1 MPQFE
6 IGVSMPII
14 LQEFEFRVK
23 QLLQL
28 DFEDATPR
36 LIGFLEWL
44 EQDERAVAVLKELR
58 SIDLAPL
65 LNDCGFQTPPKPK
78 TPDEVAAIALYMI
91 DASKEKN
98 TELVRM
104 GFAIGVR
111 SASRMIQDTQ
121 NEINQRYLIPFFE
134 YVAMKLSDGPEQ
146 SSRSTPRSVAMNT
159 KDIFIVHGRDEA
171 AKQTVARVVEQVGLN
186 PIILHEQP
194 NKGRTIIEKF
204 EDHAEVAFAI
214 ILLTPD
220 DAGQCVADGEK
231 NLRPRPRQNVVFEMG
246 YFIGRIGRQHVF
258 PLKKGELDIPSD
270 YSGVGYTPMD
280 DKGAWKIEL
289 LRELKE
295 AGFEIDYSKVLG

>member
-1 MPQFE
+1 MA
-6 IGVSMPII
+6 IT
-14 LQEFEFRVK
+14 LQEFEFRVN
-23 QLLQL
+23 QLGHL

-44 EQDERAVAVLKELR
+44 EQDEKAGAVLARLR
-58 SIDLAPL
+58 AIDLNPIL
-65 LNDCGFQTPPKPK
+65 KDCGWQTPPKAK
-78 TPDEVAAIALYMI
+78 SPDEVAAIALYMI
-91 DASKEKN
+91 DRSKEQK
-98 TELVRM
+98 TELIQAGM
-104 GFAIGVR
+104 AIGVR
-111 SASRMIQDTQ
+111 GASSSFQDWQ
-121 NEINQRYLIPFFE
+121 DEINRRYLIPFFE
-134 YVAMKLSDGPEQ
+134 YMAMKLSAEGFEESSQ
-146 SSRSTPRSVAMNT
+146 SKPRSVAMNT

-214 ILLTPD
+214 VLLTPD
-220 DAGQCVADGEK
+220 DAGLCVADDEK

-270 YSGVGYTPMD
+270 YNGVGYTPMD
-280 DKGAWKIEL
+280 EKGAWKIEL